1 MDDAYWIGLME
12 LMLRGQGR
20 DDVRVARLDRVVVTD
35 ISRAR
40 APAATEGERDAQW
53 GGASSRAKLEA
64 LLTDPDG
71 THEKW
76 CQMIIVQDNTYSWV
90 LEKLYIGHDR
100 YAATW
105 AQN

>member
-20 DDVRVARLDRVVVTD
+20 DDVRVARLERVVVT
-35 ISRAR
+35 
-40 APAATEGERDAQW
+40 EL
-53 GGASSRAKLEA
+53 SRAKLEA

-105 AQN
+105 ARN